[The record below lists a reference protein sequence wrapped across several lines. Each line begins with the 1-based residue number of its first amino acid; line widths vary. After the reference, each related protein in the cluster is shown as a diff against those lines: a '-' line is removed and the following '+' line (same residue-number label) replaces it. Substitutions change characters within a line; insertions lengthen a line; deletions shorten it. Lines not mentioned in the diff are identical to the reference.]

1 MKIQTS
7 VWVEDIFCKVAMEK
21 GISFNLIFP
30 SDELKNRLINIERN
44 TNTQTYNRSDALF
57 EDLRI

>member
-7 VWVEDIFCKVAMEK
+7 VWVEDIFYKVAMEK
-21 GISFNLIFP
+21 GISFNLTFP

-44 TNTQTYNRSDALF
+44 TNTQTYNTSDALF
-57 EDLRI
+57 DNLEI

>member
-7 VWVEDIFCKVAMEK
+7 VLVEDIFCKVAMK
-21 GISFNLIFP
+21 KCISFDLTLL

-44 TNTQTYNRSDALF
+44 TNTQTYNTSDALF
-57 EDLRI
+57 DDLEI